1 MSSERKFDAVLLI
14 IEEMRKKNVEML
26 FYNICMFS
34 NSKDGNYYVRI
45 FFKKGNKIKLQL
57 NTDTDNIQFLKGSV
71 IIRIIPCAVFNLKIV
86 FSQEIFGSFSF

>member
-1 MSSERKFDAVLLI
+1 MLLI

-26 FYNICMFS
+26 FYNTCMFS
-34 NSKDGNYYVRI
+34 NSKDENYYIRI
-45 FFKKGNKIKLQL
+45 FLKRETKKKKLQL

-86 FSQEIFGSFSF
+86 VFSQQRYLR

>member
-34 NSKDGNYYVRI
+34 NSKDGNYYIRI
-45 FFKKGNKIKLQL
+45 FLKRETNTKLQL
-57 NTDTDNIQFLKGSV
+57 NTDTDNI
-71 IIRIIPCAVFNLKIV
+71 
-86 FSQEIFGSFSF
+86 